1 MDSTVKRSKT
11 DTTESSIMSM
21 IIVHLKLIRAQTD
34 RLMRQ
39 TVAPLKTSYLVSS
52 CMHLYDSSLYNIKL
66 V

>member
-1 MDSTVKRSKT
+1 M
-11 DTTESSIMSM
+11 TESSIMSM